1 MSRLYVYKIRY
12 DDGTAPCV
20 EDGLL
25 SLALCKPAIR
35 ATAEVGDTLVAFAA
49 KSMCPDQRLVY
60 AAVVSRRL
68 VDGAYYREA
77 AWRRRR
83 DCIYAWSAGAFRRR
97 RNASIHATD
106 TDLVHDLGDAPGY
119 RLANVLLSD
128 NFRYFADLRPADHAA
143 YPAIS
148 RMLALLG
155 QGHRVNH
162 GERLRGELDRYL
174 ARVWSESSSLR
185 SAVPIAAARHGA
197 CAAKRRRATQC
208 R

>member
-68 VDGAYYREA
+68 VDGAYYREV

-83 DCIYAWSAGAFRRR
+83 DCIYAWSGGAFRRG
-97 RNASIHATD
+97 ATRVSTRPD
-106 TDLVHDLGDAPGY
+106 ADLVHDLGDALTRSRTCWSATTSATPTC
-119 RLANVLLSD
+119 
-128 NFRYFADLRPADHAA
+128 DLR
-143 YPAIS
+143 S
-148 RMLALLG
+148 RRVSGDRRNLALLG
-155 QGHRVNH
+155 QGHRLNH
-162 GERLRGELDRYL
+162 GERVHDALDRYL
-174 ARVWSESSSLR
+174 ARDVVGILLAAER
-185 SAVPIAAARHGA
+185 SAVPPRDIEPARRSVSAPRNAADG
-197 CAAKRRRATQC
+197 
-208 R
+208 